1 LQPIKDR
8 GIVFHGWRDKLNS
21 VMRVQGITD
30 EKIRALT
37 AHRGEAMTDLY
48 TKFEGTDFTDSLE
61 AQVKVL

>member
-1 LQPIKDR
+1 
-8 GIVFHGWRDKLNS
+8 
-21 VMRVQGITD
+21 MRVQGITD